1 MKKSFNIKKVYSKP
15 WAEIVNTRIECPILA
30 GSPFGGNAGD
40 VKIDEVSLVQ
50 AGRVRDAV
58 ADDLID
64 RGADRLGETHV
75 AQA

>member
-40 VKIDEVSLVQ
+40 
-50 AGRVRDAV
+50 AGPPLTSKEGQFFE
-58 ADDLID
+58 DDFLPK
-64 RGADRLGETHV
+64 GKKK
-75 AQA
+75 